1 MSCTSVVDPAPSL
14 LLTMGREGGI
24 IDLAIFSLL
33 FFFSIKKIYNKNK
46 NKESNEIDS
55 LELPRKF
62 KPNLVLILKY
72 IRLVQTLSNMAA
84 LALNLLIIENT

>member
-1 MSCTSVVDPAPSL
+1 MMSCTSAVDPAPSL

-46 NKESNEIDS
+46 NKESNEIES
-55 LELPRKF
+55 SPFHRKIGS
-62 KPNLVLILKY
+62 LILK
-72 IRLVQTLSNMAA
+72 S
-84 LALNLLIIENT
+84 E